1 MNREEKKYK
10 EWKMGNRAAGDEL
23 VGMYYAD
30 IYRYCRWHTKN
41 QQQAEDATQE
51 VFLKFFR
58 YVDKYRDR
66 GALKAFL
73 YRIAE
78 NTCRDYAKRKCN
90 STEVSWMEDESREP
104 SFEEVRFSEIES
116 VQNFY
121 VLIENLPEEQRE
133 LVILRYG
140 QDLTMREISGITGLK
155 LRTVQSRLRSALSK
169 IEKEMGKE

>member
-1 MNREEKKYK
+1 
-10 EWKMGNRAAGDEL
+10 
-23 VGMYYAD
+23 
-30 IYRYCRWHTKN
+30 
-41 QQQAEDATQE
+41 
-51 VFLKFFR
+51 
-58 YVDKYRDR
+58 
-66 GALKAFL
+66 
-73 YRIAE
+73 
-78 NTCRDYAKRKCN
+78 
-90 STEVSWMEDESREP
+90 MEDESREP